1 MTPKEIEDTS
11 LRFDTVVDCSGS
23 ARAFEMAVKSSD
35 RGATILVFGCA
46 PKDAVARYLLDEC
59 ALINSRI
66 ELISNFP
73 IPPLLTISA

>member
-1 MTPKEIEDTS
+1 MFPKTLCTNFISGLCKGVVTPKEIEDTS

-46 PKDAVARYLLDEC
+46 PKDAVARYRLNEC
-59 ALINSRI
+59 A
-66 ELISNFP
+66 F
-73 IPPLLTISA
+73 